1 MVKTIL
7 KLEAPSRNYRGK
19 IEENIKEDACI
30 HLSASVSACQRVSAV
45 VRWNM
50 WNV

>member
-19 IEENIKEDACI
+19 IEENIMEDACI
-30 HLSASVSACQRVSAV
+30 HISACVNTCQPVSAV
-45 VRWNM
+45 VR
-50 WNV
+50 